1 MKEKNGDMQVIIKG
15 TLDLTQMPEDIL
27 EAFVSALEQAVSEY
41 YEND

>member
-1 MKEKNGDMQVIIKG
+1 MKEKDTDIQVVING

-27 EAFVSALEQAVSEY
+27 EAFVSALAQAVSEY